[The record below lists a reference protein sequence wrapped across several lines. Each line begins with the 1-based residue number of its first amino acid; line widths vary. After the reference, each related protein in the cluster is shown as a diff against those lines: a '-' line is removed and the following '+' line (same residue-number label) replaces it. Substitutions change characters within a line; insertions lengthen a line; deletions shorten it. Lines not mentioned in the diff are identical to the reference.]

1 MAWGAKSKC
10 SQRQEVEAAVSKGL
24 SLGTSTLSFHHI
36 VFIKAVTEH
45 LGSRRTRYPTSP
57 GEDVKE
63 TVAIFNLPKYYH
75 YYYYSTRIYYSSKV
89 RNLRREPWYQDPPIA
104 PAEGASPWKSASF
117 FIGGGAGGRSWLLP
131 SPLWLVGWTMMGKFL
146 AERVSPRTYPL
157 SPSAS
162 SCPQLQSH
170 FLPTVP
176 RVGGSYLP
184 HPLLPGQWQGSL
196 MASESA
202 ESLCDSMSHPL
213 PVPTPKKR
221 TFSFFLYIFF

>member
-1 MAWGAKSKC
+1 MSKKLWPSLICQNTIITTITLLEFIILPRLEIWG
-10 SQRQEVEAAVSKGL
+10 E
-24 SLGTSTLSFHHI
+24 
-36 VFIKAVTEH
+36 
-45 LGSRRTRYPTSP
+45 SP
-57 GEDVKE
+57 GTKTLPLLLLKE
-63 TVAIFNLPKYYH
+63 QAPENQL
-75 YYYYSTRIYYSSKV
+75 RSSSGV
-89 RNLRREPWYQDPPIA
+89 GW
-104 PAEGASPWKSASF
+104 
-117 FIGGGAGGRSWLLP
+117 GGRSWLLP
-131 SPLWLVGWTMMGKFL
+131 SPLWLVGWTVMGKFL